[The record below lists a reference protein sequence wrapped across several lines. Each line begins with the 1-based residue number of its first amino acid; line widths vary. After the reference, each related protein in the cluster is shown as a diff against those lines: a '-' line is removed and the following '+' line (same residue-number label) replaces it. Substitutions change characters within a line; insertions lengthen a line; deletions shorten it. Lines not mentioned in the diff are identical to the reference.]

1 MALIRN
7 YLIAFITGFSL
18 TIFIRKLEEIFFSY
32 CATHECG
39 INEISIQ
46 SVIYDITPI
55 FSVIIALLVVMTLD
69 KYDRRQKK

>member
-1 MALIRN
+1 MALTRN
-7 YLIAFITGFSL
+7 YLIAFITGLSL

-32 CATHECG
+32 RATHECG

-46 SVIYDITPI
+46 SVIYDITPV